1 MKARDVPLL
10 LFIFGFSSC
19 ISYSTDVPTNLAI
32 AETDVETCLT
42 NRDEIPSL
50 VERYNTIRDLNTED
64 AKIDYLID
72 RFRQSNSVFI
82 RNDVEYGG
90 RAAAKF
96 LRWKLDRLTTRYGFE
111 IETAEDFIDD
121 IASMSRVTGD
131 SYLLVLSDGSRHYV
145 RNILYNELTELNS
158 CLRDI
163 EEINALT
170 VPEFVPAGRPHQPA
184 TDLVLVAELPSQSS
198 G

>member
-1 MKARDVPLL
+1 M
-10 LFIFGFSSC
+10 
-19 ISYSTDVPTNLAI
+19 
-32 AETDVETCLT
+32 
-42 NRDEIPSL
+42 
-50 VERYNTIRDLNTED
+50 ERFNTIRDLNTED
-64 AKIDYLID
+64 AKIDYLIN
-72 RFRQSNSVFI
+72 RFRQSDAVFI

-96 LRWKLDRLTTRYGFE
+96 LRWKLDRLRTRYGFE
-111 IETAEDFIDD
+111 IDTAEDFIDD
-121 IASMSRVTGD
+121 IASMSRVSGD

-145 RNILYNELTELNS
+145 RNVLHNELTELNS

-170 VPEFVPAGRPHQPA
+170 VPEFTLVSGPHQPA
-184 TDLVLVAELPSQSS
+184 TDVVPLAELPSHSS